1 MAKPAPPPPP
11 DFESAMSRLD
21 EIVTRMESNR
31 LPLNELL
38 AGYEEGTKLV
48 DVCTAQLNAAEKR
61 IEMIARTVQG
71 EPEVVPFTAR
81 AVPSESSP
89 ERSAPAARPSKA
101 RPEADPDEVSLF

>member
-1 MAKPAPPPPP
+1 MT
-11 DFESAMSRLD
+11 RLD
-21 EIVTRMESNR
+21 EIVTRMESAR

-71 EPEVVPFTAR
+71 EPEVVPFQAR
-81 AVPSESSP
+81 MARSESSP
-89 ERSAPAARPSKA
+89 EPSAPPARSQKA
-101 RPEADPDEVSLF
+101 RPEVDPDEVSLF